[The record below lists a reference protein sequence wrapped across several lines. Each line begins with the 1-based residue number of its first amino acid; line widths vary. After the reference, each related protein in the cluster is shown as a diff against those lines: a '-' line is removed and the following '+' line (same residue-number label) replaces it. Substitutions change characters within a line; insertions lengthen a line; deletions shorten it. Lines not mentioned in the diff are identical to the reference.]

1 MHKQLV
7 DLYCSVLTKGSL
19 PRKNVTKLHSSRA
32 LVTGCRYMQGTYCID
47 NGDDGDDDND
57 YNDGDGDDDDDDG
70 DDDADW
76 DRM

>member
-1 MHKQLV
+1 M
-7 DLYCSVLTKGSL
+7 
-19 PRKNVTKLHSSRA
+19 SRSFIA
-32 LVTGCRYMQGTYCID
+32 HGHWLLGAGTYMQGTYCID